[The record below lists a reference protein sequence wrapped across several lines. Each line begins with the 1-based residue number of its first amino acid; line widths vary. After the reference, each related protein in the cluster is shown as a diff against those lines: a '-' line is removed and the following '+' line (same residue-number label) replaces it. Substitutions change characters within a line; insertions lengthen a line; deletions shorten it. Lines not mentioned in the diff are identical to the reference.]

1 MKSLTKTEAV
11 KMLTAKVECIKRYS
25 SGINEDC
32 NSPDCGE
39 CTLWYEQGNMGE
51 QIEYLQMAIK
61 ALEEP
66 QWVPCSERL
75 PGEYMQF
82 YATVKS
88 LVDNR
93 ERWVIEGMY
102 TTIWQWGKIPMIDIG
117 EAEVIAWMP
126 KYLPEPWRG
135 DAE

>member
-1 MKSLTKTEAV
+1 MWLCKIGRRYIPTELLPTVRCQNVEWKVKRMTRAEAI

-61 ALEEP
+61 TLEEP
-66 QWVPCSERL
+66 QWISCSDCERRCKKW
-75 PGEYMQF
+75 EH
-82 YATVKS
+82 S
-88 LVDNR
+88 
-93 ERWVIEGMY
+93 
-102 TTIWQWGKIPMIDIG
+102 KILQ
-117 EAEVIAWMP
+117 E
-126 KYLPEPWRG
+126 
-135 DAE
+135 

>member
-1 MKSLTKTEAV
+1 MTRAEAI

-61 ALEEP
+61 ALEETPKTGKWNMCYDDDAP
-66 QWVPCSERL
+66 QDGIWFCSVC
-75 PGEYMQF
+75 G
-82 YATVKS
+82 YAR
-88 LVDNR
+88 LVD
-93 ERWVIEGMY
+93 
-102 TTIWQWGKIPMIDIG
+102 DIFPQNFCPQCG
-117 EAEVIAWMP
+117 ARM
-126 KYLPEPWRG
+126 LNGR
-135 DAE
+135 

>member
-1 MKSLTKTEAV
+1 
-11 KMLTAKVECIKRYS
+11 
-25 SGINEDC
+25 
-32 NSPDCGE
+32 
-39 CTLWYEQGNMGE
+39 MGE

-75 PGEYMQF
+75 PGEYMSF

-88 LVDNR
+88 LIDNR
-93 ERWVIEGMY
+93 ECWVIEGMY
-102 TTIWQWGKIPMIDIG
+102 TKFWQWGKIPMIDIG

-126 KYLPEPWRG
+126 KCFPEPYKG
-135 DAE
+135 G